1 MENDNPGSRFRA
13 ELAAILRCLTCGH
26 ALKSDGSGGY
36 VCPDCGRIYAQKDGV
51 ACFVESGAYADSFG
65 FQWHLYNRTQLDDE
79 QCHESESDF
88 RKRTG
93 FTPEGL
99 QGKLVLDV
107 GCGPGQIAEMLKD
120 MGIRSYA
127 GFDFSPKRIE
137 WAQAN
142 SPQFRFELA
151 DAYSTTLFDDVP
163 YDAVVC
169 TEFLEHVDRDLA
181 VLERIRPGTR
191 FLGTV
196 PDFGG
201 GSHVRFFRSSEEV
214 EERYSA
220 VFDPLE
226 VSTFVR
232 PGGQSRQFL
241 IDGVTSP

>member
-1 MENDNPGSRFRA
+1 MVGWDIVASDMPSTKAIIREVTPPVLLRLARRPGARPKTSVLEHEAGPEFYDDSFD
-13 ELAAILRCLTCGH
+13 
-26 ALKSDGSGGY
+26 ALKFW
-36 VCPDCGRIYAQKDGV
+36 R
-51 ACFVESGAYADSFG
+51 
-65 FQWHLYNRTQLDDE
+65 WHYSRSPWYYIWTVLGDRLVRMGDP
-79 QCHESESDF
+79 S
-88 RKRTG
+88 
-93 FTPEGL
+93 
-99 QGKLVLDV
+99 VLDV